1 MNLIPLYGARCQE
14 GTFQPRASIGF
25 RTASQFV
32 ALPLSPYGLHLLA
45 GQTRPPLRSVR
56 VFPATF
62 SAWEQLC
69 FSPCTPIF
77 PHPITE
83 HNIHYCCKLVVV
95 LLVPEPVHEPYSAV
109 RLPSQLSL
117 FYAVLLSLLHALFSV
132 LLSLSIL

>member
-1 MNLIPLYGARCQE
+1 MVPGVKKVPFNL
-14 GTFQPRASIGF
+14 ASIGF

-77 PHPITE
+77 PHPITD
-83 HNIHYCCKLVVV
+83 HNIHYCCKLTVV
-95 LLVPEPVHEPYSAV
+95 LLVPEPVHEPRSAV
-109 RLPSQLSL
+109 QFPAQLSL
-117 FYAVLLSLLHALFSV
+117 FYAVLLLLLHALFSV
-132 LLSLSIL
+132 LLSLSFL